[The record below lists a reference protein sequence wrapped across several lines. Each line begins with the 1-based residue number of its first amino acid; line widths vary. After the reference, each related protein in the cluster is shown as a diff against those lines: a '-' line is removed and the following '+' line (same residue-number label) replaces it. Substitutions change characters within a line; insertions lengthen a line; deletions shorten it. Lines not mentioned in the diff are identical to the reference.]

1 MPLPAKDAS
10 IGDRELAM
18 AEQLI
23 EGMMTDW
30 EPAKYRDHFYAD
42 VMKMIE
48 EKAKTGT
55 VKPKLGKERGQV
67 ANNVVDLLDLLKKSV
82 ASKGGHANDAQR
94 AQRAKKPGSKK
105 ATRRTHKKHEA
116 A

>member
-1 MPLPAKDAS
+1 
-10 IGDRELAM
+10 M

-48 EKAKTGT
+48 EKARTGT
-55 VKPKLGKERGQV
+55 VTAKGAQGARRGR
-67 ANNVVDLLDLLKKSV
+67 
-82 ASKGGHANDAQR
+82 R
-94 AQRAKKPGSKK
+94 ATSS
-105 ATRRTHKKHEA
+105 TCSTS
-116 A
+116 